1 MQGILSIITLL
12 SVTVAVILAIQVGM
26 YRRQIKH
33 IIEELSMLQKEDT
46 NYKLSSFCRVGKM
59 YQIVEQINEIVG
71 NYRKERAALKNENRT
86 YRESITSISHDI
98 RTPLTSVKGY
108 LQMLSGSC
116 ICEEKQQAYI
126 KVVEE
131 RVDAVTNMLNQ
142 LFEYTRVEAGEWEF
156 HMEQLNLTN
165 IFMDTISMF
174 YDDFVQRDCE
184 PRLEIPQI
192 PCFVYGDRQACI
204 RIIENL
210 IKNALVHGTGE
221 YSFCMKKKACKVF
234 LEISNRTDSVEP
246 KDIDRIFERF
256 YTTDMSRTR
265 KTTGLGLA
273 IVKQLANRMHGE
285 VTASLEGTMFAV
297 QICMEL
303 CSEDCS
309 KAV

>member
-1 MQGILSIITLL
+1 
-12 SVTVAVILAIQVGM
+12 
-26 YRRQIKH
+26 
-33 IIEELSMLQKEDT
+33 
-46 NYKLSSFCRVGKM
+46 M

-71 NYRKERAALKNENRT
+71 NYRKERAVLKNENRT

-131 RVDAVTNMLNQ
+131 RVDDVTNMLNQ

-221 YSFCMKKKACKVF
+221 YSFCMKRKRARYFWRYQTEQTVSNQKTLTGFLSVSIQQICREPENNRAWPGNCQAACK
-234 LEISNRTDSVEP
+234 S
-246 KDIDRIFERF
+246 
-256 YTTDMSRTR
+256 Y
-265 KTTGLGLA
+265 A
-273 IVKQLANRMHGE
+273 W
-285 VTASLEGTMFAV
+285 
-297 QICMEL
+297 
-303 CSEDCS
+303 
-309 KAV
+309 